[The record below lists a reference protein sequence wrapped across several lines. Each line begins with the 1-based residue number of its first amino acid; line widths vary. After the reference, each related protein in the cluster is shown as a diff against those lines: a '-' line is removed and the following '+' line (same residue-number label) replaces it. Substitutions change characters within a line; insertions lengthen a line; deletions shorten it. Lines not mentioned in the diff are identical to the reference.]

1 MYAIK
6 NQAIEKNSL
15 ENMSRLKNISDEYIL
30 LNEDEVYEFI
40 NNSEEFI
47 DLINASL
54 KLFKKHFPNAKFYLA
69 LEEDYECSALD
80 GIFAY
85 IVNKEASFEENS
97 YLEELLLDDFIK
109 LHDDYPKSYLRFSY
123 DVEED
128 DEYYELWR
136 KGIIDNY

>member
-30 LNEDEVYEFI
+30 LNEDEIYEFI

-54 KLFKKHFPNAKFYLA
+54 KLFKK
-69 LEEDYECSALD
+69 DS
-80 GIFAY
+80 
-85 IVNKEASFEENS
+85 
-97 YLEELLLDDFIK
+97 
-109 LHDDYPKSYLRFSY
+109 
-123 DVEED
+123 
-128 DEYYELWR
+128 
-136 KGIIDNY
+136 